1 MSSCN
6 HRAKTYTLV
15 VLQQAFGAI
24 EDPEIVEGIMKIGV
38 NMTLSSQ
45 SIDVAV
51 LARKAESLGFE
62 SLWLPEHPII
72 PVQVTTRYQ
81 GSADGAIPPGMSDM
95 ADPFMGLARASAVTT
110 TLKLGTGIC
119 LVPERNPLLLAKEI
133 ASLDYFSNGRFL
145 FGIGAGWLQEE
156 TEIMGGNF
164 AHRWSQTREAILV
177 MKELWTKEEAEYH
190 GTFYDFPPVRSFP
203 KPAQQPHPPVLLG
216 GAARNVFKR
225 VVAWGDGWMPI
236 RLTPEEVKRGRT
248 TLDELATA
256 AGRDPSTIDIT
267 VFGQASDPDML
278 LRFAEA
284 GASRTIVRLSTTV
297 SDAALT
303 ELERM
308 AAQVLS

>member
-1 MSSCN
+1 MGGS
-6 HRAKTYTLV
+6 
-15 VLQQAFGAI
+15 
-24 EDPEIVEGIMKIGV
+24 MKIGV
-38 NMTLSSQ
+38 NMTLSSR

-81 GSADGAIPPGMSDM
+81 GSADGAIPPAMSDM
-95 ADPFMGLARASAVTT
+95 ADPFVALARASAVTA

-133 ASLDYFSNGRFL
+133 ATLDRFSNGRFL

-156 TEIMGGNF
+156 TEIMGGDF
-164 AHRWSQTREAILV
+164 AHRWGQTREAILV

-203 KPAQQPHPPVLLG
+203 KPSQQPHPPVLLG
-216 GAARNVFKR
+216 GSARNVFQR
-225 VVAWGDGWMPI
+225 VVAWGDGWLPI
-236 RLTPEEVKRGRT
+236 RVTPEEVKMGRA
-248 TLDELATA
+248 TLDALAA
-256 AGRDPSTIDIT
+256 SAGRDPSTIDIT
-267 VFGQASDPDML
+267 VFGQASDRDTL
-278 LRFAEA
+278 QRFAEA
-284 GASRTIVRLSTTV
+284 GASRAIVRLSTTV

>member
-1 MSSCN
+1 
-6 HRAKTYTLV
+6 
-15 VLQQAFGAI
+15 
-24 EDPEIVEGIMKIGV
+24 MKIGV

-51 LARKAESLGFE
+51 LAHKAESLGFE

-133 ASLDYFSNGRFL
+133 ASLDRFSNGRFL

-156 TEIMGGNF
+156 TEIMGGDF
-164 AHRWSQTREAILV
+164 ARRWSQTREAILV

-203 KPAQQPHPPVLLG
+203 KPSQQPHPPVLLG
-216 GAARNVFKR
+216 GSARNVFQR
-225 VVAWGDGWMPI
+225 VVAWGDGWLPI
-236 RLTPEEVKRGRT
+236 RVTPEEVKMGRA
-248 TLDELATA
+248 TLDALAAA

-284 GASRTIVRLSTTV
+284 GASRAIVRLSTTV

-308 AAQVLS
+308 ATQVLS

>member
-1 MSSCN
+1 
-6 HRAKTYTLV
+6 
-15 VLQQAFGAI
+15 
-24 EDPEIVEGIMKIGV
+24 MKIGV

-51 LARKAESLGFE
+51 IARKAESLGFE
-62 SLWLPEHPII
+62 SLWLPEHPVI
-72 PVQVTTRYQ
+72 PVHVTTRYQ
-81 GSADGAIPPGMSDM
+81 GSADGAVPPSMSDI
-95 ADPFMGLARASAVTT
+95 ADPFVALARASAVTT

-133 ASLDYFSNGRFL
+133 ATLDHFSNGRFL

-156 TEIMGGNF
+156 TEIMGGDF
-164 AHRWSQTREAILV
+164 AHRWSQTREAVLV

-203 KPAQQPHPPVLLG
+203 KPSQQPHPPVLLG
-216 GAARNVFKR
+216 GSARNVLQR
-225 VVAWGDGWMPI
+225 VVAWGDGWLPI
-236 RLTPEEVKRGRT
+236 RVTPEEVKMGRA
-248 TLDELATA
+248 TLDALAAA

-267 VFGQASDPDML
+267 VFGQASDCDAL
-278 LRFAEA
+278 QRFAEA
-284 GASRTIVRLSTTV
+284 GASRAIVRLSTTL

-303 ELERM
+303 ELEQM

>member
-1 MSSCN
+1 M
-6 HRAKTYTLV
+6 
-15 VLQQAFGAI
+15 
-24 EDPEIVEGIMKIGV
+24 EGSKNIGV
-38 NMTLSSQ
+38 NLTLSSR
-45 SIDVAV
+45 SIVVAV
-51 LARKAESLGFE
+51 LARQAESLGFE

-72 PVQVTTRYQ
+72 PVHVTTRYQ
-81 GSADGAIPPGMSDM
+81 GSPDGAIPASMSDM
-95 ADPFMGLARASAVTT
+95 ADPFVALARASAVTT

-177 MKELWTKEEAEYH
+177 MQELWSKEEAEYH

-203 KPAQQPHPPVLLG
+203 KPAQQPHPPLLLG
-216 GAARNVFKR
+216 GVARNVFKR
-225 VVAWGDGWMPI
+225 VVTWGDGWMPI
-236 RLTPEEVKRGRT
+236 RLTPEEVKRGRA
-248 TLDELATA
+248 TLEALATA

-267 VFGQASDPDML
+267 VFDQSSDRDTL
-278 LRFAEA
+278 QRFAEA
-284 GASRTIVRLSTTV
+284 GASRAIVRLSTTLD
-297 SDAALT
+297 DAPLT

-308 AAQVLS
+308 AAQVLA